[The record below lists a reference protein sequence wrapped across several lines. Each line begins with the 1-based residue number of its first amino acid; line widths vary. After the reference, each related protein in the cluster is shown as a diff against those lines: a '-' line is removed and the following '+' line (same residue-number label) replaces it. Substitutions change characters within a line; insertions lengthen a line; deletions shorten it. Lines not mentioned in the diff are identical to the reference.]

1 MTTKDQLPPLPE
13 PAAEH
18 MSHGSFMVPG
28 PGFTAHQM
36 HAYALQA
43 LTQRPAAQA
52 EREAFEAAFSL
63 VFEAYAKPAD
73 NFNSHEEWAI
83 WQHGKVIKAFGL
95 LQRFRAALQSPAPQT
110 KGQP

>member
-1 MTTKDQLPPLPE
+1 MSVTTQQV
-13 PAAEH
+13 PAP
-18 MSHGSFMVPG
+18 VD
-28 PGFTAHQM
+28 
-36 HAYALQA
+36 
-43 LTQRPAAQA
+43 